1 MTDAGSPGGTINR
14 IDWIDA
20 ARGMSVIAV
29 VLFHVVLWHYL
40 PEASNSR
47 PFLYGM
53 WKFQNDLL
61 GSVRIPLLLTLSGV
75 LAANKISRGFRN
87 LGAMTSTVVNYYFY
101 VLWLSI
107 YALFFLFTSG
117 PLPHRIV
124 SFPIFL
130 RELLVP
136 DTTLWYVLALAV
148 YVPLMTLVRR
158 APWWMIVLVLAILA
172 ITFGESGRFSGM
184 WAKLP
189 GNALFFAVGVYASPW
204 LKELATQVRLWFLG
218 PLALLPMVLLF
229 ADGRLKIPVLGDVLG
244 LLAKLAFAAL
254 FLVAVILVCRLRPV
268 AHVGS
273 VVGRVTLP
281 IYVLHALLI
290 YVWLLL
296 IAGPLQDV
304 MTAVLGIPLLSAL
317 YPAVVTAAIVAI
329 TLVIHRV
336 ARSGGFGF
344 LFVAPP
350 QIQRWVAN
358 AYERGKQRRAGTP
371 TVGEASVDSKETD

>member
-1 MTDAGSPGGTINR
+1 MTDAESPKRTINR

-20 ARGMSVIAV
+20 ARGMSVIAI

-75 LAANKISRGFRN
+75 LAANKIARGFRN
-87 LGAMTSTVVNYYFY
+87 PGATTSAIVNYYFY

-117 PLPHRIV
+117 PLPHRIG

-148 YVPLMTLVRR
+148 YVLLMTVVRR
-158 APWWMIVLVLAILA
+158 VPWWTVVLVLAILA

-184 WAKLP
+184 WSKLP
-189 GNALFFAVGVYASPW
+189 GNALFFAIGVYASPW
-204 LKELATQVRLWFLG
+204 LKELANRVRLWFLG
-218 PLALLPMVLLF
+218 PLILLPMVLLF

-244 LLAKLAFAAL
+244 LLVKLAFAAL

-268 AHVGS
+268 AHAGR

-296 IAGPLQDV
+296 IAGPLQGT
-304 MTAVLGIPLLSAL
+304 MTTVLGNPLLAAL
-317 YPAVVTAAIVAI
+317 YPAALTAAVVAI
-329 TLVIHRV
+329 ALAIHRV
-336 ARSGGFGF
+336 ARSCGLGF

-350 QIQRWVAN
+350 QIRGWAAN
-358 AYERGKQRRAGTP
+358 AYEPGK
-371 TVGEASVDSKETD
+371 